1 VTSALPESFGAALEA
16 LSTFLNES
24 ALPAIII
31 GGVAA
36 SLLGKPRLTQDID
49 VLVDVPDEG
58 WDRLLAIAVPLGIA
72 PRIDEPLMFARKTRV
87 LLLRHTA
94 SGIDIDVIFGAL
106 QFEREAVAA
115 GTATMVGS
123 TLLRLPRVEDL
134 MIMKAIAHRP
144 RDLVDLEGL
153 LLAHPEADIDLVR
166 SWVGEFASAATMPE
180 LLADLDNL
188 IGRRG

>member
-16 LSTFLNES
+16 LAVFLKES
-24 ALPAIII
+24 ELPAIIV

-36 SLLGKPRLTQDID
+36 SLLGRPRLTQDID

-58 WDRLLAIAVPLGIA
+58 WDRLLVIAATQGIA
-72 PRIDEPLMFARKTRV
+72 PRIGAPLDFARKTRV

-106 QFEREAVAA
+106 QFEREAVGA
-115 GTATMVGS
+115 GTVTTVGS
-123 TLLRLPRVEDL
+123 LLLRLPRVEDL

-153 LLAHPEADIDLVR
+153 LLAHPEADIDRVR
-166 SWVGEFASAATMPE
+166 HWVGEFAVAATMPE
-180 LLADLDNL
+180 LLEDLEKL
-188 IGRRG
+188 IGRQH

>member
-1 VTSALPESFGAALEA
+1 MSVFLTESE
-16 LSTFLNES
+16 
-24 ALPAIII
+24 LPAVIV

-58 WDRLLAIAVPLGIA
+58 WDRLIAIAATQGIA
-72 PRIDEPLMFARKTRV
+72 PRIDDSLNFARKTRV

-94 SGIDIDVIFGAL
+94 SGIDIDVIFGAM

-115 GTATMVGS
+115 GTATSVGS
-123 TLLRLPRVEDL
+123 TMIRLPRIEDL
-134 MIMKAIAHRP
+134 MVMKAIAHRP

-153 LLAHPEADIDLVR
+153 LLAHPEADIDRVR
-166 SWVGEFASAATMPE
+166 RWVGEFAGAATMPE
-180 LLADLDNL
+180 ILENLDKL
-188 IGRRG
+188 TGRRR

>member
-1 VTSALPESFGAALEA
+1 VTSALPDSFGAALEA
-16 LSTFLNES
+16 LSVFLRES
-24 ALPAIII
+24 ALPAVIV

-36 SLLGKPRLTQDID
+36 SLLGRPRLTQDID

-58 WDRLLAIAVPLGIA
+58 WDQLLAIAAKQGIA
-72 PRIDEPLMFARKTRV
+72 PRIDAPLDFARRTRV

-106 QFEREAVAA
+106 QFEREAVEA
-115 GTATMVGS
+115 GTAVTVGS
-123 TLLRLPRVEDL
+123 TSLRLPRVEDL

-153 LLAHPEADIDLVR
+153 LLAHPEADIDR
-166 SWVGEFASAATMPE
+166 IRRWVGEFAGAATMPE
-180 LLADLDNL
+180 LLEDLDKL
-188 IGRRG
+188 IGRNR